1 MIQQQ
6 PQQQPQQQ
14 DLSAQVEIPVTAV
27 ELPNNTQP
35 LPLRFDLDDP
45 EGMM

>member
-6 PQQQPQQQ
+6 QQQQQPQQQ
-14 DLSAQVEIPVTAV
+14 DLSAQVGI
-27 ELPNNTQP
+27 PNNTQP